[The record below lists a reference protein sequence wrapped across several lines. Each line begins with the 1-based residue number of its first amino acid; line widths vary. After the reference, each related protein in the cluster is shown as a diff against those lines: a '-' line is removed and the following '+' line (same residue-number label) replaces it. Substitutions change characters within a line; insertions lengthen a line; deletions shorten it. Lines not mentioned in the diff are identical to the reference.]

1 MKATLN
7 GKEAAS
13 IKQQAFDSAL
23 IGIKKGSMTYE
34 KDPLMPI
41 LLKEIEAMEE
51 NSKAMTDE
59 QITKIVQLDADQ
71 KKMLMT

>member
-1 MKATLN
+1 
-7 GKEAAS
+7 
-13 IKQQAFDSAL
+13 
-23 IGIKKGSMTYE
+23 MTYE

-51 NSKAMTDE
+51 KSKAMTDE